1 MKLHSINIL
10 ALWLWLLTLLPWLE
24 RHYLFLV
31 CAVTLGLACFWV
43 RDRLRRSLPR
53 LKWLLVSIMLVYG
66 WSVPGRYLWLTGLS
80 PTDAG
85 LLLGLEQIARILIVT
100 SSLQLM
106 LVLMTR
112 AEIFTSIF
120 ILLTPL
126 QFFNQL
132 QTRFALRFA
141 LTLEKAEELL
151 VARLGFVELFNL
163 ILRPSCGAV
172 AEYCFEYIPMRQAQQ
187 IILSLQCILIVLT
200 IAMGVSGF
208 WN

>member
-1 MKLHSINIL
+1 
-10 ALWLWLLTLLPWLE
+10 
-24 RHYLFLV
+24 
-31 CAVTLGLACFWV
+31 
-43 RDRLRRSLPR
+43 
-53 LKWLLVSIMLVYG
+53 
-66 WSVPGRYLWLTGLS
+66 
-80 PTDAG
+80 
-85 LLLGLEQIARILIVT
+85 LGLEQIARILIVT

-120 ILLTPL
+120 ILLSPL
-126 QFFNQL
+126 QFFNHL

-151 VARLGFVELFNL
+151 VAKLGFVDLFNM
-163 ILRPSCGAV
+163 ILRPCRGAV
-172 AEYCFEYIPMRQAQQ
+172 AEYCFEYIPMGQGQQ
-187 IILSLQCILIVLT
+187 LIFSLQCTLIILT